1 MVELPK
7 NAVPL
12 YRGLTEKSM
21 LGFGGYADIPVGQI
35 MKIDREYL
43 VWVYY
48 HVPKITFSSSILDEL
63 KITKRITKPGTDHEG
78 FKEWLSAQSEGYTE
92 EQRRNYIFARA
103 RHKKAT
109 LITKKHIAERQS
121 TLSKGFLQKVNHGHY
136 KLK

>member
-1 MVELPK
+1 MAELPK

-35 MKIDREYL
+35 IKIDREYL

-48 HVPKITFSSSILDEL
+48 HMPKITFSSSILDEL

-78 FKEWLSAQSEGYTE
+78 FKEWLFAQSEGLPKNKGE
-92 EQRRNYIFARA
+92 IISLLVLVI
-103 RHKKAT
+103 K
-109 LITKKHIAERQS
+109 RQP
-121 TLSKGFLQKVNHGHY
+121 
-136 KLK
+136 KLRKNI